1 MTKRELRYLFVISV
15 LSLYQKRLIDSTN
28 EHIALVEHEAN
39 EKLQKLVEMQIE
51 ADKKVLEVWEENADT
66 LWHENQTLTQK
77 LTKAQQRKKEAK
89 RLARG

>member
-1 MTKRELRYLFVISV
+1 MTRRELRYLFVISV

-28 EHIALVEHEAN
+28 EHIALIEHEAN
-39 EKLQKLVEMQIE
+39 EKLQKLVGLQIE
-51 ADKKVLEVWEENADT
+51 ADKKVLEVWEENTDT
-66 LWHENQTLTQK
+66 LWQENQTLTQK

>member
-1 MTKRELRYLFVISV
+1 MRYIINIML
-15 LSLYQKRLIDSTN
+15 LCHRKLIDSTN
-28 EHIALVEHEAN
+28 EHIALIEHEAN

-51 ADKKVLEVWEENADT
+51 ADKRVLEVWEENAES
-66 LWHENQTLTQK
+66 LWEENQTLTQK